1 MSKQETLDVIKETAR
16 NSALYLQSRTSV
28 MTIDQLYEKDIY
40 LTSKPFLHQ
49 VI

>member
-28 MTIDQLYEKDIY
+28 MTADQLYEKEVYTPDFQAI
-40 LTSKPFLHQ
+40 LA
-49 VI
+49 